1 MKSMRQQLRL
11 ILGLSAAAMAP
22 TWGLAPVRVQA
33 APAATAAASQP
44 APITLTLRDVPLRTA
59 LETLFSG
66 SGLQHAVEGA
76 VPNYP
81 LTLDIH
87 DVPFTT
93 ALRTLLRLTPGVTYR
108 KEGDIYVI
116 GVRQPPAEQ
125 PATRE
130 EVQPPDQTSAQPEY
144 RYEKVPLNFSQYE
157 AMAYVLGGTPIPT
170 EMQISGGGGQ
180 GGGYGGGLGGFGGGG
195 LGGSGYAGP
204 SVRRF

>member
-81 LTLDIH
+81 IILDIR
-87 DVPFTT
+87 DVPFST
-93 ALRTLLRLTPGVTYR
+93 ALRTLLRLAPQVTYR
-108 KEGDIYVI
+108 KEGDIYIV
-116 GVRQPPAEQ
+116 GMRPAQVEQ
-125 PATRE
+125 PTANQDIT
-130 EVQPPDQTSAQPEY
+130 PPDQ
-144 RYEKVPLNFSQYE
+144 
-157 AMAYVLGGTPIPT
+157 
-170 EMQISGGGGQ
+170 MQ
-180 GGGYGGGLGGFGGGG
+180 
-195 LGGSGYAGP
+195 A
-204 SVRRF
+204 V